1 MEATSARDVGHPTVS
16 PAPVELALEPPSVQ
30 AVRFLEALRPLLE
43 SIPKDNTPK
52 DRGKRLPMMRP
63 ELFDGTYSAFRQ
75 WWEKLLDYSTD
86 SGIPGQVTMGWDY

>member
-1 MEATSARDVGHPTVS
+1 MEATSARDVGRPTVS

-52 DRGKRLPMMRP
+52 DNTPKDRGKRLPMMRP
-63 ELFDGTYSAFRQ
+63 ELFDGTYSAFHQR
-75 WWEKLLDYSTD
+75 WE
-86 SGIPGQVTMGWDY
+86 